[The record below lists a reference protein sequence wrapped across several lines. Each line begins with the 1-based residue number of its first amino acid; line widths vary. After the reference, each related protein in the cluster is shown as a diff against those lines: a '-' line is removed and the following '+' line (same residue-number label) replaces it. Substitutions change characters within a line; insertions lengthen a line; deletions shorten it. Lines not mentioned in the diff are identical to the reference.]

1 MNSEKPHLFKS
12 IIFSI
17 FGAFLGFLVGKFSK
31 SPEIILIGI
40 PLGALIGYKFTN
52 YLAIFFRYLLRGL
65 FNIIPKIFKQV
76 K

>member
-1 MNSEKPHLFKS
+1 MNSEKPHLFRT
-12 IIFSI
+12 IFFSI

-52 YLAIFFRYLLRGL
+52 YFAIFFKFIIKNLINL
-65 FNIIPKIFKQV
+65 IPKLFKQV